1 MERKSLWVIGIL
13 LSVAL
18 VAVGLTYYFQMH
30 SRAFKGEV
38 IDPPVIAP
46 DIALT
51 SQGDSTVRLSN
62 FRGKVVLVFFGYT
75 NCPDECPATMAI
87 LRQVRTDLGAAASE
101 IQVLFVTTDPVRDSP
116 AQLAKFM
123 ARFDPT
129 FIGLTGSTSDLAGVY
144 ANYGVTVLDNGQT
157 HSTRVYV
164 VDRNGM
170 LGLTLP
176 TGMTP
181 ADIEHDLRL
190 VLKGK

>member
-13 LSVAL
+13 FAVAL
-18 VAVGLTYYFQMH
+18 VAVGLTYYFQLH
-30 SRAFKGEV
+30 SQAFKGEV
-38 IDPPVIAP
+38 IDPPALAP
-46 DIALT
+46 DISLT
-51 SQGDSTVRLSN
+51 GQDGSIVRLSD

-87 LRQVRTDLGAAASE
+87 LRQVRTDLGAVASE

-116 AQLAKFM
+116 QQLAKFL

-129 FIGLTGSTSDLAGVY
+129 FIGLTGSPSDLAGVY
-144 ANYGVTVLDNGQT
+144 TNYGVTVLDNGQT
-157 HSTRVYV
+157 HSTRIYV

-190 VLKGK
+190 VLEGK